1 MGHSLP
7 VAAWSEVLS
16 NDSAIK
22 FYLHSAQVWGDTTV
36 STFSIRIKVR
46 TFNPDLR
53 CDAPG
58 TATRRGGVQPVERA
72 GEDFRLSAY
81 SVAEN

>member
-7 VAAWSEVLS
+7 VAAWLEVLS

-22 FYLHSAQVWGDTTV
+22 FYLHSAQVSV
-36 STFSIRIKVR
+36 STFSIRIEVR

-58 TATRRGGVQPVERA
+58 TATRRAGVQPVERA